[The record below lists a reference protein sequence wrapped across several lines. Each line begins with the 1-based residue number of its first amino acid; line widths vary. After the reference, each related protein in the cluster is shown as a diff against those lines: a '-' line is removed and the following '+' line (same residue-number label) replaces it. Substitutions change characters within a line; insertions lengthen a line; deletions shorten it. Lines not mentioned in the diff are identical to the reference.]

1 VTFQA
6 EEINDLSTLFIRAKN
21 NITDY
26 KSTPSAEAKL
36 QTDGG
41 VEKNLKVYHT
51 TQRLK
56 TERNIATSE
65 QKESYVTYYF
75 YGIPKE
81 VLDNK
86 SISILGSTS
95 DEDWDSSY
103 SVKAYSTYYWD
114 KYKST
119 NGDGFKKLTKVTGG
133 WTISDNKVSITSREV
148 RYGASGG
155 ALRDDGTH
163 GGSVIQDS
171 GPLYPSSNSF
181 SYDAPKNWKPVSDWA
196 STIGVNTKATLKLGT
211 ETWTLKLDNYKTN

>member
-1 VTFQA
+1 M
-6 EEINDLSTLFIRAKN
+6 
-21 NITDY
+21 
-26 KSTPSAEAKL
+26 

-119 NGDGFKKLTKVTGG
+119 NGDGFKKFV
-133 WTISDNKVSITSREV
+133 N
-148 RYGASGG
+148 
-155 ALRDDGTH
+155 GT
-163 GGSVIQDS
+163 VKI
-171 GPLYPSSNSF
+171 LN
-181 SYDAPKNWKPVSDWA
+181 N
-196 STIGVNTKATLKLGT
+196 GT
-211 ETWTLKLDNYKTN
+211 